1 MIETG
6 QTKADD
12 LISMHWEWVKD
23 KIDKDNIKYSD
34 KYSKEQHVIFINEW
48 IDVLGFDEVKVR
60 LLYVIKHNEI
70 LHVV

>member
-23 KIDKDNIKYSD
+23 KIDKDDIKYSD
-34 KYSKEQHVIFINEW
+34 KYSKEQHETFINEW
-48 IDVLGFDEVKVR
+48 IDVLGFDDVKAR
-60 LLYVIKHNEI
+60 LLYVIEHNEI